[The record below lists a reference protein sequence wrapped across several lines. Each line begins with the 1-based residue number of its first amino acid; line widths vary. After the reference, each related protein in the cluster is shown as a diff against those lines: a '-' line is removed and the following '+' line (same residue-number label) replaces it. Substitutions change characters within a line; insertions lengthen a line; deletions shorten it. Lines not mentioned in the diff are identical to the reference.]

1 MKKFIT
7 LIPKKFIFI
16 FFSFLLVFII
26 FSIVI
31 KDYLELKNEIYVS
44 EKLDEINT
52 KIANNLI
59 AETIKI
65 SSFFN
70 YLLTGKNL
78 LEINEIL
85 KKNNIDYI
93 GIELRKADGT
103 LIESLNK
110 NGGKLER
117 KNIPPWIFNKYI
129 KVQTH
134 QLLEYSPI
142 YESEVFSF
150 LGNGSTEKFIT
161 ELLVPLQNS
170 NVAILLRNEKF
181 LLNQI
186 SENLTKEDFE
196 FLFWF
201 ETEDN
206 QIIGNKSISLENI
219 QQYFVKSKLLGNYGM
234 NINIF
239 LAIKKN
245 TLKIIDNLI
254 YLLSFLFLIIITMI
268 SLLIFIAYRNN
279 LNSKKLL
286 QHQDLLI
293 EQSKFVSL
301 GEISTILAH
310 EINQPLTSITLY
322 ASSLNV
328 KLNSIPS
335 DVSVAINNILLETD
349 RISNI
354 MQSVRAYIKS
364 SRQKEEEVNVKKL
377 IMNLENLI
385 FLQAEKYNARVNFV
399 YNASFRKILD
409 RTLLEQVILNI
420 TRNAFEAM
428 FDDSYA
434 VKVLTIN
441 VDISS
446 YEGIITFQ
454 DTGPG
459 ISSKVSSDIFKPFY
473 STKKS
478 GLGFGLN
485 LSKTLIERYGGI
497 LEWENCLPRG
507 VKFMIKFPI

>member
-234 NINIF
+234 NVNIF

-335 DVSVAINNILLETD
+335 DVSVAINNILHVPRCGEGVFAET
-349 RISNI
+349 
-354 MQSVRAYIKS
+354 A
-364 SRQKEEEVNVKKL
+364 
-377 IMNLENLI
+377 
-385 FLQAEKYNARVNFV
+385 
-399 YNASFRKILD
+399 FR
-409 RTLLEQVILNI
+409 
-420 TRNAFEAM
+420 
-428 FDDSYA
+428 
-434 VKVLTIN
+434 
-441 VDISS
+441 
-446 YEGIITFQ
+446 
-454 DTGPG
+454 
-459 ISSKVSSDIFKPFY
+459 
-473 STKKS
+473 
-478 GLGFGLN
+478 
-485 LSKTLIERYGGI
+485 
-497 LEWENCLPRG
+497 
-507 VKFMIKFPI
+507 

>member
-161 ELLVPLQNS
+161 EL
-170 NVAILLRNEKF
+170 F
-181 LLNQI
+181 
-186 SENLTKEDFE
+186 
-196 FLFWF
+196 
-201 ETEDN
+201 
-206 QIIGNKSISLENI
+206 
-219 QQYFVKSKLLGNYGM
+219 
-234 NINIF
+234 
-239 LAIKKN
+239 
-245 TLKIIDNLI
+245 
-254 YLLSFLFLIIITMI
+254 
-268 SLLIFIAYRNN
+268 
-279 LNSKKLL
+279 
-286 QHQDLLI
+286 
-293 EQSKFVSL
+293 
-301 GEISTILAH
+301 
-310 EINQPLTSITLY
+310 
-322 ASSLNV
+322 
-328 KLNSIPS
+328 
-335 DVSVAINNILLETD
+335 
-349 RISNI
+349 
-354 MQSVRAYIKS
+354 
-364 SRQKEEEVNVKKL
+364 
-377 IMNLENLI
+377 
-385 FLQAEKYNARVNFV
+385 
-399 YNASFRKILD
+399 
-409 RTLLEQVILNI
+409 
-420 TRNAFEAM
+420 
-428 FDDSYA
+428 
-434 VKVLTIN
+434 
-441 VDISS
+441 
-446 YEGIITFQ
+446 
-454 DTGPG
+454 
-459 ISSKVSSDIFKPFY
+459 
-473 STKKS
+473 
-478 GLGFGLN
+478 
-485 LSKTLIERYGGI
+485 
-497 LEWENCLPRG
+497 
-507 VKFMIKFPI
+507 